1 MLHPDTESA
10 CLLCTLYLL
19 FYSVYHLQEP
29 SLTFTSI
36 SSDCCVSQQPVL
48 FSPLFTFTCSPVRG
62 CARSRLWG
70 WTHLFWSPDRALQL
84 TLLSALGL
92 LPQSPYGFLF
102 SVLSSHLLSPFFFFF
117 PPWNTLINE
126 YVHLAAISCK
136 ALVCHRSV
144 VWKRDVSR
152 SLRQKAALSLG
163 LRAQLISRG
172 AALLK
177 EVYFMIFLHVTETF
191 CFSETSESL
200 HQPLACYIVVSNK
213 N

>member
-117 PPWNTLINE
+117 PSLKYINKWICASSS
-126 YVHLAAISCK
+126 HQLQSAGLSQKC
-136 ALVCHRSV
+136 SV
-144 VWKRDVSR
+144 EEGCV
-152 SLRQKAALSLG
+152 
-163 LRAQLISRG
+163 
-172 AALLK
+172 
-177 EVYFMIFLHVTETF
+177 
-191 CFSETSESL
+191 
-200 HQPLACYIVVSNK
+200 
-213 N
+213 

>member
-1 MLHPDTESA
+1 MLYPDTESA
-10 CLLCTLYLL
+10 CLLCTLHLL

-36 SSDCCVSQQPVL
+36 SCDCCVSQQPVL

-92 LPQSPYGFLF
+92 LPQSPYGFHFFSPKLF
-102 SVLSSHLLSPFFFFF
+102 SSFTFFFFFF

-136 ALVCHRSV
+136 VLVCHRSV
-144 VWKRDVSR
+144 VWKRDVST
-152 SLRQKAALSLG
+152 SLRQKASLSLG
-163 LRAQLISRG
+163 LRAPANQ
-172 AALLK
+172 
-177 EVYFMIFLHVTETF
+177 
-191 CFSETSESL
+191 
-200 HQPLACYIVVSNK
+200 
-213 N
+213 